1 MMQYE
6 LDMGQNNKTTRPAK
20 QLILNTV
27 KMC

>member
-6 LDMGQNNKTTRPAK
+6 LDMGQNNKTTKPAK
-20 QLILNTV
+20 TTYPYHC